1 MLFHADFGKKIN
13 RRLANKID
21 STIAAGKMVTEIRRP
36 TSLSNKSRAKIT
48 VGVAYNRPKLASG
61 LSLPKLSDN
70 NTFIS
75 ETMMMIVVALE
86 CTQRFNIAFVRKK

>member
-13 RRLANKID
+13 RRLANK
-21 STIAAGKMVTEIRRP
+21 IAAGKMVTEIRRP
-36 TSLSNKSRAKIT
+36 TSLSNKSRATIT

-61 LSLPKLSDN
+61 LSLRKLSDN

>member
-1 MLFHADFGKKIN
+1 MLFHADFGNKIN

-36 TSLSNKSRAKIT
+36 TSLSNKSRATIT

-61 LSLPKLSDN
+61 LSLRKLSDN

>member
-1 MLFHADFGKKIN
+1 M
-13 RRLANKID
+13 
-21 STIAAGKMVTEIRRP
+21 
-36 TSLSNKSRAKIT
+36 SNKSRATIT

-61 LSLPKLSDN
+61 LSLRKLSDN

-75 ETMMMIVVALE
+75 ETMMMIVVVMMIVVALE

>member
-1 MLFHADFGKKIN
+1 
-13 RRLANKID
+13 
-21 STIAAGKMVTEIRRP
+21 MVTEIRRP
-36 TSLSNKSRAKIT
+36 TSLSNKSRATIT

-61 LSLPKLSDN
+61 LNLRKLSDN

-86 CTQRFNIAFVRKK
+86 CIQRFNIAFVRKK